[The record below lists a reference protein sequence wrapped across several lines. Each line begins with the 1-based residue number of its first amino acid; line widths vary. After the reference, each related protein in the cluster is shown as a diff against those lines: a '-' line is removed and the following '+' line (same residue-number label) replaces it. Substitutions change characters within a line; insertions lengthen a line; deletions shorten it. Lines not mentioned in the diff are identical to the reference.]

1 LCKKGVGNMKITI
14 EIRTDNDAF
23 VERYDHQLSEIL
35 STVSY
40 KVVDGQKDGN
50 IRDINGNTV
59 GKFTVEGE

>member
-1 LCKKGVGNMKITI
+1 MKITI